1 MMFQL
6 LTQVELLRG
15 VRRCAAR
22 VEHGQ
27 QSADTCFEG
36 KYREVLVNSY
46 NPDTRF
52 DLGSDLVL
60 GSVVPCNDHA
70 PWTASDSHQT

>member
-1 MMFQL
+1 MMVQL

-15 VRRCAAR
+15 IRRFAAR

-27 QSADTCFEG
+27 QSADTCLEG
-36 KYREVLVNSY
+36 KYWEVSVNSY

-52 DLGSDLVL
+52 DLLVL
-60 GSVVPCNDHA
+60 VSFVPCNDHTT
-70 PWTASDSHQT
+70 WTASDSPQT